1 MPFDL
6 NTIDSQCFTGTAFT
20 LFNEKEN
27 KELNIYNILIELSKF
42 YLKSSSKAREAAAI
56 FLSYFF
62 SRPDI

>member
-42 YLKSSSKAREAAAI
+42 YLKFI
-56 FLSYFF
+56 
-62 SRPDI
+62 